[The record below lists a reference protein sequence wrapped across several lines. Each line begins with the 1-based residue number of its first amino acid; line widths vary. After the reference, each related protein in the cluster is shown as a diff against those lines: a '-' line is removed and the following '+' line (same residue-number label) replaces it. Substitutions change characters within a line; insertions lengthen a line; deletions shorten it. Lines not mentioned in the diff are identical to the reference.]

1 MFSGETE
8 SLRIRFWKNVLLHLS
23 LPISTVQITRLFRI
37 TLSFRGLG
45 SIGLS
50 IALDEIRG
58 METFRNLHFIA
69 FDNSDAYV

>member
-37 TLSFRGLG
+37 ALTFRGLG
-45 SIGLS
+45 SIRLS

-58 METFRNLHFIA
+58 METFCNLHFIA
-69 FDNSDAYV
+69 FDNSDAYI